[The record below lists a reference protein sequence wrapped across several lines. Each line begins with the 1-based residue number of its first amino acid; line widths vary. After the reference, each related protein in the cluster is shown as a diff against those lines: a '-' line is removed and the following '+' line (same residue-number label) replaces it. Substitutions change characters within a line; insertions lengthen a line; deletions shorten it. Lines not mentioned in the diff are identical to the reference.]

1 MSDGWFGIFSG
12 KFSMER
18 VNPIGLVLMIVAVVL
33 AAVAERISKRYPQE
47 KQLQIKNIL
56 RLVAS
61 LICCVGALIAILG

>member
-1 MSDGWFGIFSG
+1 
-12 KFSMER
+12 MER